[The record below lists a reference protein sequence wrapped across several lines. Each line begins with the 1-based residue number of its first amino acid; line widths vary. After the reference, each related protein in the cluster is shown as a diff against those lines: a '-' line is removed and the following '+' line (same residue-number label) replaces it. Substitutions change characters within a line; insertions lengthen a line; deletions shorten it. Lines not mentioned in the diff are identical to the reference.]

1 MRIVSLFFIG
11 FVFFIT
17 SCSIDSTQAGKDYD
31 VVVYGGTSA
40 GVSAAIQAKRMGKT
54 VVLVCPEKH
63 LGGMTSGG
71 LGWTDF
77 GRKETVGGFALE
89 FYQELKKHYDNPDA
103 WLYQKA
109 SEYSRYRKDDKAMW
123 VFEPHVA
130 EQAFEKLIADAGV
143 PVFRNQW
150 LDREAG
156 VKKDAN
162 QIISITMLS
171 GETYKGR
178 IFIDASYEGDLM
190 AAAGISYTTGREANE
205 IYNETLNGVQKERA
219 ISHQFDFPVSPYVIP
234 DDPSSGLVPLVHD
247 GNPGEDGEGD
257 HRIQAYNFRMCLT
270 TAPENSIPFPKPENY
285 DATQY
290 ELLARYF
297 AKGWRKVFNKF
308 DPAPNWKTD
317 VNNHGGFS
325 TDNIGKNYN
334 YPEGSYEER
343 QIIIKQHEDYQKGYL
358 WFLAN
363 DSRVPE
369 EIQMEINRWGLSK
382 DEFIDNGNWPHQIYV
397 REARR
402 MVGDFVMTAL
412 HLRGLKPTTK
422 SIGMGSYNMDSH
434 NVQRYVDEDGN
445 VRNEGDIQINPGGP
459 YQISYSSIIP
469 KADESINLLV
479 PVCLSSSH
487 IAYGSIR
494 MEPVFMV
501 LGQSAATAASLAI
514 DAGIG
519 VQDVDY
525 TELKEVL
532 IRDKQVLD
540 LE

>member
-1 MRIVSLFFIG
+1 MRVVSFFFIG
-11 FVFFIT
+11 FAFFIS
-17 SCSIDSTQAGKDYD
+17 SCSIDSTQEGKDYD

-54 VVLVCPEKH
+54 VVLVCPDKH

-103 WLYQKA
+103 WLYQEA

-130 EQAFEKLIADAGV
+130 EQTFEKLIADAEV

-190 AAAGISYTTGREANE
+190 AAAGISYATGREANE
-205 IYNETLNGVQKERA
+205 VYNETLNGIQKKRA
-219 ISHQFDFPVSPYVIP
+219 ISHQFEFPVSPYLIP
-234 DDPSSGLVPLVHD
+234 DDPTSGLIPLVHD

-270 TAPENSIPFPKPENY
+270 TAPENSIPFPKPKNY

-343 QIIIKQHEDYQKGYL
+343 QIIIKQHEDYQKGFL

-369 EIQMEINRWGLSK
+369 EIQTEINRWGLSK

-402 MVGDFVMTAL
+402 MIGDFVMTEL

-469 KADESINLLV
+469 KAEESTNLLV

-514 DAGIG
+514 DSEIA

-525 TELKEVL
+525 TKLKDLLV
-532 IRDKQVLD
+532 RDKQVLG
-540 LE
+540 LN